1 MEFKSDLPYP
11 KIRVERQNINYATK
25 LLNDYAGYVSELSA
39 IHLYSYQSFVS
50 DKYREYKDIIMKIAE
65 VEMIHLR
72 LLGETIYLLGGVP
85 VFGGVSEDKILR
97 LWNSGEIIYNR
108 DLKTMLK
115 SDIESEEMAIK
126 NYNDNLR
133 EIDDKYVKELI
144 ERILIDEEIHLTI
157 FRNLYKKYF

>member
-1 MEFKSDLPYP
+1 
-11 KIRVERQNINYATK
+11 
-25 LLNDYAGYVSELSA
+25 
-39 IHLYSYQSFVS
+39 
-50 DKYREYKDIIMKIAE
+50 
-65 VEMIHLR
+65 
-72 LLGETIYLLGGVP
+72 
-85 VFGGVSEDKILR
+85 
-97 LWNSGEIIYNR
+97 
-108 DLKTMLK
+108 MLK

>member
-1 MEFKSDLPYP
+1 
-11 KIRVERQNINYATK
+11 
-25 LLNDYAGYVSELSA
+25 
-39 IHLYSYQSFVS
+39 
-50 DKYREYKDIIMKIAE
+50 MKIAE

-85 VFGGVSEDKILR
+85 VFGSVSEDKILR

-108 DLKTMLK
+108 DLKKMLK